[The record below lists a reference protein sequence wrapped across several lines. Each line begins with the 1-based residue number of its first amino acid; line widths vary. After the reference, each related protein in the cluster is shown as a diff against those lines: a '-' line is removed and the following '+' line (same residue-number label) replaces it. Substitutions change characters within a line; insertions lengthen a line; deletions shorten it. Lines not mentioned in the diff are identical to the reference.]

1 MVKNPRGLSVG
12 SKPQDNAQVE
22 LGMRLMVGAGG
33 VPEPIG
39 IRSAV

>member
-1 MVKNPRGLSVG
+1 MVKNPRGLIVRSR
-12 SKPQDNAQVE
+12 PQDNAQVE

-33 VPEPIG
+33 VPELIG